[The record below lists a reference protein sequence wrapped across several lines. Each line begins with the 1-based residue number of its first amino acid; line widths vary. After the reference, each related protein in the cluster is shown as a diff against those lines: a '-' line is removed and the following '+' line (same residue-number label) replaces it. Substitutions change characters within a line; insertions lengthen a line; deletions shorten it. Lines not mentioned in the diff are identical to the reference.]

1 MGTFLLKYY
10 CKKIVIIVKKE
21 ELKMF
26 IPQNPVILLSYI
38 NTELRDNYAD
48 LDDLC
53 KSLDIEKKEIT
64 YILKKIGYKYNE
76 NSNQFKLTD

>member
-64 YILKKIGYKYNE
+64 YILTKIGYKYNE